1 MKTEKINLEI
11 KTNAKPLLND
21 LRKINKEIQNLI
33 NPTRNTFKINDVVF
47 GILLGIG
54 ISCLG
59 IIIFMIINS

>member
-59 IIIFMIINS
+59 IIIFIIMNS

>member
-21 LRKINKEIQNLI
+21 LRKINKEIQNII